1 MTAMTARAKRLLK
14 SVAEQTLGVYVSRTP
29 PHAASKHADAAIGE
43 LRRWSGRDVVFDV
56 GANDGRTILRLSGQL
71 GHPRIFAFEPVSAT
85 YRTLLARTSHLPN
98 VRAFPIALGAAS
110 GRQEI
115 YLNDIDA
122 MNSLSPGWT
131 AAPTGTETV
140 QVKTVDE
147 VMAEQGIDFIHLL
160 KIDTEGFDLEV
171 LKGAEQALRGSRV
184 AIVQVEV
191 GVEQL
196 PKAFPSLEDVR
207 RHLESRRYFL
217 YGIYNQCRTR
227 ARAPD
232 GWPADELAGYS
243 AEVLAYCDALFI
255 RAHL

>member
-1 MTAMTARAKRLLK
+1 MTAMAARAKRLLK
-14 SVAEQTLGVYVSRTP
+14 SVAEEAFGVYVSRTP
-29 PHAASKHADAAIGE
+29 PQAPGKHADAAIRE
-43 LRRWSGRDVVFDV
+43 LRRWSSRDVVFDV

-71 GHPRIFAFEPVSAT
+71 GHPRILAFEPVSST
-85 YRTLLARTSHLPN
+85 YGTLLERTAHLPN
-98 VRAFPIALGAAS
+98 VRAFQLALGAAS
-110 GRQEI
+110 GTHEI

-131 AAPTGTETV
+131 AAPKGTEIV
-140 QVKTVDE
+140 RVKTVDE

-160 KIDTEGFDLEV
+160 KVDTEGFDLEV
-171 LKGAEQALRGSRV
+171 LKGADEALRASRV

-196 PKAFPSLEDVR
+196 PKEFPSLEDVR
-207 RHLESRRYFL
+207 RHLEARRYFL

-227 ARAPD
+227 ARPPE
-232 GWPADELAGYS
+232 GWPEDELAGYS